1 MMLHAN
7 QTAWCSRSHANYVAI
22 RWAKISIRFGI
33 IRQRSRGTTIHYW
46 FYFARRKKL
55 LFAICVG
62 NRVKIKTSRSN
73 PMKPFPSL
81 HEKTM
86 NSNMEIQNYAS
97 LCSRLIPRTIQRE
110 YSRPRTSGIVILRFS
125 RGAARSKSCV
135 SKAVRELALALVKL
149 SPRGERMRL
158 ILLTVY
164 HTAGSYLSLNQ
175 GRFPV
180 VHVKESEL

>member
-1 MMLHAN
+1 M
-7 QTAWCSRSHANYVAI
+7 
-22 RWAKISIRFGI
+22 
-33 IRQRSRGTTIHYW
+33 
-46 FYFARRKKL
+46 
-55 LFAICVG
+55 
-62 NRVKIKTSRSN
+62 N
-73 PMKPFPSL
+73 PSPNL

-86 NSNMEIQNYAS
+86 SSNMEIQNYAS
-97 LCSRLIPRTIQRE
+97 LCSRLIPRTIRRE

>member
-1 MMLHAN
+1 M
-7 QTAWCSRSHANYVAI
+7 
-22 RWAKISIRFGI
+22 
-33 IRQRSRGTTIHYW
+33 
-46 FYFARRKKL
+46 
-55 LFAICVG
+55 
-62 NRVKIKTSRSN
+62 N
-73 PMKPFPSL
+73 PSPSP

-86 NSNMEIQNYAS
+86 SSNMEIQNYAS

>member
-1 MMLHAN
+1 MQIKPHDAREVT
-7 QTAWCSRSHANYVAI
+7 QTTSQFGERKLASDSALFGNDHEVRRS
-22 RWAKISIRFGI
+22 I
-33 IRQRSRGTTIHYW
+33 IDFILLAG
-46 FYFARRKKL
+46 RRDQL

-62 NRVKIKTSRSN
+62 NRVNLKTSRSN
-73 PMKPFPSL
+73 PMNPSPSL

-86 NSNMEIQNYAS
+86 SSNMEIQNYAS

>member
-1 MMLHAN
+1 M
-7 QTAWCSRSHANYVAI
+7 
-22 RWAKISIRFGI
+22 
-33 IRQRSRGTTIHYW
+33 
-46 FYFARRKKL
+46 
-55 LFAICVG
+55 
-62 NRVKIKTSRSN
+62 N
-73 PMKPFPSL
+73 PSPSP

-97 LCSRLIPRTIQRE
+97 LCSRPIPRTIQRE